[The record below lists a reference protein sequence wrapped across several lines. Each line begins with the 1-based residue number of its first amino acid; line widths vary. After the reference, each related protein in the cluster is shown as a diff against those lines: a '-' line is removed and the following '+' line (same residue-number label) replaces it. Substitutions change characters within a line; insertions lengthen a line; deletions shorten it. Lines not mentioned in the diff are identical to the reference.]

1 MDKVY
6 RRLLQAR
13 IVEAIT
19 LTEEVIPNL
28 KDKSEFDTTPD
39 WLNYVIDT
47 IESSI
52 KETSGEYNIKEGI
65 TLVTDSMCSPAYKIR
80 EIFKNNKPLSLEDI
94 KEIEKQ
100 VSNIKIIKNSFYQ
113 RETTPEKL
121 NLYTCWSLYQ
131 HGASWNKIYELSD
144 ANYAWNSDNKDNVIR
159 KLKRWSKNLGWE
171 RNPK

>member
-1 MDKVY
+1 M
-6 RRLLQAR
+6 
-13 IVEAIT
+13 ESIT
-19 LTEEVIPNL
+19 LIEEIIPKL
-28 KDKSEFDTTPD
+28 KDRSEFDATPD
-39 WLNYVIDT
+39 WLNYIIYT

-52 KETSGEYNIKEGI
+52 KEASGEYKVNEGT
-65 TLVTDSMCSPAYKIR
+65 TLFVDAMCSPVNIIR
-80 EIFKNNKPLSLEDI
+80 QIFKNNKPLSLEDI

-100 VSNIKIIKNSFYQ
+100 VRNIQIIKNSFYQ

-171 RNPK
+171 RNSK

>member
-1 MDKVY
+1 M
-6 RRLLQAR
+6 
-13 IVEAIT
+13 ESIT
-19 LTEEVIPNL
+19 LIEEIIPKL
-28 KDKSEFDTTPD
+28 KDRSEFDATPD
-39 WLNYVIDT
+39 WLNYIIDT

-52 KETSGEYNIKEGI
+52 KEASGEYKVNEGT
-65 TLVTDSMCSPAYKIR
+65 TLFVDAMCSPVNIIR
-80 EIFKNNKPLSLEDI
+80 QIFKNNKPLSLEDI

-100 VSNIKIIKNSFYQ
+100 VRNIQIIKNSFYQ

-121 NLYTCWSLYQ
+121 NLYTCWSFYQ

-171 RNPK
+171 RNSK